1 MLRKYN
7 KKMFL
12 DYASAFDYYDEMK
25 EEMKSWSLK
34 KFQEFY
40 DFTHYDWEVG
50 SHGDMNV
57 IDCEEI
63 KQQKARNK

>member
-40 DFTHYDWEVG
+40 DFTHNDRESGYKV
-50 SHGDMNV
+50 
-57 IDCEEI
+57 
-63 KQQKARNK
+63 K

>member
-25 EEMKSWSLK
+25 KEMKSWSLK

-40 DFTHYDWEVG
+40 DFTHYDWESGYQV
-50 SHGDMNV
+50 
-57 IDCEEI
+57 
-63 KQQKARNK
+63 KYKKK